1 MSWTYQVTNVG
12 VQARDTVR
20 SLIHDTKTDKR
31 LLQDEEIDWQ
41 LTRRGFTTGLAD
53 PDTNVP
59 ALYLAA
65 AECAELVAAKFASES
80 EIAITNVGMVKST
93 ASSAFMALARML
105 REKGASDG
113 GGGQFANPGEYCT
126 TFVAG
131 IDSLPDLE

>member
-1 MSWTYQVTNVG
+1 MAWTYTVANVG

-41 LTRRGFTTGLAD
+41 LTRRGFATGLID
-53 PDTNVP
+53 PDTNVS

-65 AECAELVAAKFASES
+65 AACAELVAAKFASES
-80 EIAITNVGMVKST
+80 EIAITNVGVVKSD
-93 ASSAFMALARML
+93 ASRSFLALAKVL
-105 REKGASDG
+105 RENGASDVAG
-113 GGGQFANPGEYCT
+113 SFANPSEYCQ

-131 IDSLPDLE
+131 IDDLPALE